1 MAANYNDND
10 DPDNPVGVHA
20 GGYEGEPLVRV
31 ADLQRVNVSCNV
43 KNQSVISFGL
53 LQLQEKKLKNKNLL
67 FNIIIII
74 FKCYNHYRIIN
85 LKV

>member
-10 DPDNPVGVHA
+10 NPVGVYA

-43 KNQSVISFGL
+43 KNKSVISVGL
-53 LQLQEKKLKNKNLL
+53 FSCREKIIKKKLLSSLLLLL
-67 FNIIIII
+67 FT
-74 FKCYNHYRIIN
+74 FHQ
-85 LKV
+85 